1 MTEPK
6 IFFCGDPHGQFK
18 QILRAA
24 KEHKPDA
31 LILLGDNLG
40 EADST
45 RPLHE
50 ELKEVWDRTWF
61 IHGNH
66 ETDHEATARPLQLDS
81 DRNIHGRVVEIAGLR
96 IAGLG
101 GVFRSKIWLPGTEPV
116 FRNFQEYK
124 AAADL
129 KRPPKDR
136 REPAALGEDRK
147 HFSSIFADDYDAL
160 GAGEADILVTHEAC
174 SPHPHG
180 YAELDDLAQALG
192 ARWHYHGHHHDCLD
206 YSEHWERLGF
216 VTRGVGLRGITD
228 LQGNLI
234 VPGQKD

>member
-1 MTEPK
+1 MTVPK

-31 LILLGDNLG
+31 IILLGDNLG
-40 EADST
+40 EEDSA
-45 RPLHE
+45 RPLSQ
-50 ELKEVWDRTWF
+50 ELKDIWHMTWF

-66 ETDHEATARPLQLDS
+66 ETDHESTARLMQQDADKNL
-81 DRNIHGRVVEIAGLR
+81 HGRVVDIAGLR
-96 IAGLG
+96 VAGLG
-101 GVFRSKIWLPGTEPV
+101 GVFRENIWMPGYSDP
-116 FRNFQEYK
+116 FYRDYAHYK
-124 AAADL
+124 QVADF
-129 KRPPKDR
+129 KRPPR
-136 REPAALGEDRK
+136 IRHETHGEDRK

-160 GAGEADILVTHEAC
+160 GAQEADVLVTHEAC

-180 YAELDDLAQALG
+180 YAVLDDLAQALG
-192 ARWHYHGHHHDCLD
+192 ARWHFHGHHHDCLD

-234 VPGQKD
+234 VPGQKG